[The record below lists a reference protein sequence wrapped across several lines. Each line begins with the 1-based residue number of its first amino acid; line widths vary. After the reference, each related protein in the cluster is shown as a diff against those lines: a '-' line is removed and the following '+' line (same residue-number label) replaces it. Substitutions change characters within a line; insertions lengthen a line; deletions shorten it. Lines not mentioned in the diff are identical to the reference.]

1 MTDHPSAAGDRPAP
15 LRRAF
20 HHTSQGLGTLAAV
33 GVVVTMLATVTDVAR
48 RTTTGRALPGTVDY
62 SELLM
67 VAVVFLALAMTQRD
81 GGHVSVNLVTARLPD
96 TVARWMRVTGL
107 LVAAVLMLWL
117 TVAATQEAIGS
128 YARNEIRFG
137 LLRIPVWP
145 ARAAIPVGCA
155 ALVLELV
162 ASITDVARSDRPAA
176 LTTHSTQRKAEAGPG
191 LEGHRL

>member
-15 LRRAF
+15 LRRGL

-33 GVVVTMLATVTDVAR
+33 GVLVTMLATVTDVAR

-96 TVARWMRVTGL
+96 AVARWMRVTGL

-162 ASITDVARSDRPAA
+162 ASITDAARSHRPAA